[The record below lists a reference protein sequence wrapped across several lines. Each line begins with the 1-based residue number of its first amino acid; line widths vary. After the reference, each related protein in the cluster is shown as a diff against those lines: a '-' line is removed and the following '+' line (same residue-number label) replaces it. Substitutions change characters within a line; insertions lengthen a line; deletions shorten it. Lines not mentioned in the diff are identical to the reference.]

1 MKYKFKV
8 IGGMICLATL
18 SSTNL
23 LGIEATQIESDNH
36 VAFQVQEAKEAKE
49 IIEEISYEEANRLS
63 FELLNMDDTTSED
76 YVIGTFKITNNSD
89 QPIDYFS
96 IDFAFLDS
104 EGNQI
109 DNDGRFNDFQIASSK
124 SALAKTFYKKNGNDK
139 KINDI
144 IVTNYKYH
152 ISETDYRVDLQREI
166 VDTYPITKKA
176 DKDFEEANILE
187 FSFNELGYNSNYYQV
202 ETQIKNLSDRDLIYV
217 TFDMAYLDENG
228 DLLDKDGR
236 FNDEFI
242 SPEKFV
248 TVTSSTDG
256 AEAIGS
262 YGIYAYEYSF
272 SEPDELGF
280 NTYEVN
286 LQTMEVEGKNKD
298 R

>member
-1 MKYKFKV
+1 M
-8 IGGMICLATL
+8 
-18 SSTNL
+18 
-23 LGIEATQIESDNH
+23 
-36 VAFQVQEAKEAKE
+36 
-49 IIEEISYEEANRLS
+49 
-63 FELLNMDDTTSED
+63 
-76 YVIGTFKITNNSD
+76 
-89 QPIDYFS
+89 
-96 IDFAFLDS
+96 
-104 EGNQI
+104 
-109 DNDGRFNDFQIASSK
+109 
-124 SALAKTFYKKNGNDK
+124 
-139 KINDI
+139 
-144 IVTNYKYH
+144 TNYKYH